1 MKDNYTF
8 GLGAIM
14 CLVALEGMALYMNV
28 DGANFAPIM
37 AVVGGIIGAL
47 LGVTVGAV
55 KRANEEYVENK
66 EKEN

>member
-28 DGANFAPIM
+28 DGAYFAPIM
-37 AVVGGIIGAL
+37 AIVGGIIGAL
-47 LGVTVGAV
+47 LGVTVGTI
-55 KRANEEYVENK
+55 KRISTNDVEDK
-66 EKEN
+66 EKED